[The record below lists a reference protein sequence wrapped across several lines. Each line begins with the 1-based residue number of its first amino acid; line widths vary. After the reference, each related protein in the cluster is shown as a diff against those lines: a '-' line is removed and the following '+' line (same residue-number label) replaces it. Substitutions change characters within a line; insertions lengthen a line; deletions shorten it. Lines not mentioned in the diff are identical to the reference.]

1 MILHANRE
9 PTKHL
14 NINFN
19 LHTPSTYYVDLPS
32 PISFYVKY
40 FTDNLM
46 CAELTNVYA
55 VQAHADHFLPMSDE
69 EIRKF
74 TGIRILMHSF
84 IYPRVGFVL
93 AA

>member
-1 MILHANRE
+1 
-9 PTKHL
+9 
-14 NINFN
+14 
-19 LHTPSTYYVDLPS
+19 
-32 PISFYVKY
+32 
-40 FTDNLM
+40 M

-74 TGIRILMHSF
+74 TGIRILIHSF

-93 AA
+93 AVKILYSFNWAENELLCTW